1 LAKTEEVWLVPQIYE
16 NDVAGL
22 FYTSG
27 TTGIPKGVTLTNRN
41 IVANALQGLA
51 SHFAT
56 QTVTYLHSIPMFHI
70 SAGVSTWM
78 AFWLGGTHVVQKQF
92 DPKSTF
98 ELIKHERVTQVTWVP
113 TMITMLLS
121 DPGVAEADFS
131 SLERINYGASP
142 ISPTHLREA
151 IEVFDCD
158 FLQAYGTTEAA
169 PLLTVLTPDDHRQ
182 AISGGAKEA
191 RRLLSC
197 GREILG
203 VSVRVVDPRGAEVG
217 PEEVGEVIVRGA
229 NLMSGYWEKPDE
241 TKMVFRDGWY
251 YSGDMGKFDEDGYL
265 YLVDR
270 KRDMI
275 ISGGENI
282 YSIEVE
288 NALSS
293 HPAVLECAVVG
304 VPDEYWG
311 EAVKAFVV
319 LVPGKSVTMDDL
331 IYHCRTVIAGYK
343 CPRFLDF
350 VEDLPKSGA
359 GKVLKRE
366 LRDRHWQNRKRK
378 VN

>member
-1 LAKTEEVWLVPQIYE
+1 
-16 NDVAGL
+16 
-22 FYTSG
+22 
-27 TTGIPKGVTLTNRN
+27 
-41 IVANALQGLA
+41 
-51 SHFAT
+51 
-56 QTVTYLHSIPMFHI
+56 
-70 SAGVSTWM
+70 
-78 AFWLGGTHVVQKQF
+78 
-92 DPKSTF
+92 
-98 ELIKHERVTQVTWVP
+98 
-113 TMITMLLS
+113 
-121 DPGVAEADFS
+121 
-131 SLERINYGASP
+131 
-142 ISPTHLREA
+142 
-151 IEVFDCD
+151 
-158 FLQAYGTTEAA
+158 
-169 PLLTVLTPDDHRQ
+169 
-182 AISGGAKEA
+182 
-191 RRLLSC
+191 
-197 GREILG
+197 
-203 VSVRVVDPRGAEVG
+203 
-217 PEEVGEVIVRGA
+217 
-229 NLMSGYWEKPDE
+229 MSGYWEKPEE
-241 TKMVFRDGWY
+241 TELVFRDGWY